1 MQDGVAGVTNPR
13 RVLSPSP
20 ALAGE
25 GRGEGHGNYDDP
37 HPALRATFSRKSG
50 RRDPAPAYLG
60 PFSALATS
68 PRYHAMYR
76 FAFGSIG
83 A

>member
-25 GRGEGHGNYDDP
+25 GRGEGLGNYAGP
-37 HPALRATFSRKSG
+37 RPALRATFSRKG
-50 RRDPAPAYLG
+50 ERRV
-60 PFSALATS
+60 SALL
-68 PRYHAMYR
+68 PRER
-76 FAFGSIG
+76 GRGI
-83 A
+83 